1 MHVTGDISLGSIAI
15 IVTLIGVTIRIGMQI
30 GNIQAVASSHETAIA
45 RHAARLDLYE
55 GRLVSVVSDVQR
67 LIGRVEATQDRI
79 ERQTGTRSGEGK
91 HP

>member
-1 MHVTGDISLGSIAI
+1 MHLTGDISLGSIAI
-15 IVTLIGVTIRIGMQI
+15 IVTLIGITIRIGMQI
-30 GNIQAVASSHETAIA
+30 GNVQAVARAHSESIE
-45 RHAARLDLYE
+45 RHTQRLDLYE

-79 ERQTGTRSGEGK
+79 ERHTGIRPGEGL